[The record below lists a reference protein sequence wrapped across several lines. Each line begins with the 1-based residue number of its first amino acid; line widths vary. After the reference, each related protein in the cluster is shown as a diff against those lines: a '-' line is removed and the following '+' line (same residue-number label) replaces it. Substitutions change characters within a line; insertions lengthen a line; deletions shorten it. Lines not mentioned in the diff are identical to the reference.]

1 MSLSVSGKPKICEK
15 NEKYYEE
22 NLIHKTKKGDFV
34 RSKSELIIADK
45 LFDKG
50 ISYEYEQEFIR
61 DGKKKIPD
69 FTITYMGEYIWEHCG
84 MMSNAN
90 YKKKWQDKKIFIFLI

>member
-1 MSLSVSGKPKICEK
+1 MRKKW
-15 NEKYYEE
+15 KYYEE

-34 RSKSELIIADK
+34 RPKSELIIADK

-50 ISYEYEQEFIR
+50 TSYEYEQEFLR

-69 FTITYMGEYIWEHCG
+69 YLYGWWIHLGTLWNDE
-84 MMSNAN
+84 
-90 YKKKWQDKKIFIFLI
+90 